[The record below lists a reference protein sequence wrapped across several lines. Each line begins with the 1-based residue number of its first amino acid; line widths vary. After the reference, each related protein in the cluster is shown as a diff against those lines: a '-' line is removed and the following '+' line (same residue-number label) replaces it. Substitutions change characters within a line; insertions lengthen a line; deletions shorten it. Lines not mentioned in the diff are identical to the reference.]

1 MLWHHRTKIGL
12 ALLYLVLGT
21 AVYFGYRGPAGDR
34 TFLLGCLVVSG
45 FLLGAAALVV
55 PVERCPE
62 CDDDLGYFRGRGPL
76 RNMQRRKPRYKTC
89 RQCGHVVDRWE

>member
-1 MLWHHRTKIGL
+1 MLWHHRTKTGL
-12 ALLYLVLGT
+12 ALLYLVL
-21 AVYFGYRGPAGDR
+21 AIVVYFGGRGPVGDR
-34 TFLLGCLVVSG
+34 AFLLGCLIVIGGVA
-45 FLLGAAALVV
+45 LLLV

-62 CDDDLGYFRGRGPL
+62 CDDDLGYFRGIGPL